1 MKIKNKQMLGLV
13 AALLLACP
21 AVHARR
27 ATMRVEVTNSSKMP
41 RTDEPVVFNLK
52 DIGEVKRAIVTLNG
66 KEIPSQL
73 DDLDGDCV
81 YDELCFLTDVGA
93 HETKN
98 YRVELFDDGEQKTFP
113 ARTFAELVLPSKDKK
128 LPKISRI
135 SICAAS
141 LLMLALKILITMY
154 TPMGSALKVN

>member
-52 DIGEVKRAIVTLNG
+52 DIGEVKRAVVTLNG

-81 YDELCFLTDVGA
+81 YDELCF
-93 HETKN
+93 
-98 YRVELFDDGEQKTFP
+98 
-113 ARTFAELVLPSKDKK
+113 
-128 LPKISRI
+128 
-135 SICAAS
+135 
-141 LLMLALKILITMY
+141 
-154 TPMGSALKVN
+154 